1 MCQSVGAQVGG
12 LFFGKQFIILFKIY
26 PLKLYFKDTM
36 VNITT
41 ISRLAS
47 LANPPPPKK
56 RGKFVPKMAQNGRL

>member
-1 MCQSVGAQVGG
+1 
-12 LFFGKQFIILFKIY
+12 
-26 PLKLYFKDTM
+26 M

-56 RGKFVPKMAQNGRL
+56 KGKFVPKMVVCKQPTNMLSFK

>member
-1 MCQSVGAQVGG
+1 MYQSVGAQVGG

-47 LANPPPPKK
+47 LANPPPQK